1 MDDVEWAEDHKEK
14 VGCGDL
20 MGPLRVQATQ
30 F

>member
-1 MDDVEWAEDHKEK
+1 MGDVEWAEDHKEK

-20 MGPLRVQATQ
+20 TGPLRVQATQ